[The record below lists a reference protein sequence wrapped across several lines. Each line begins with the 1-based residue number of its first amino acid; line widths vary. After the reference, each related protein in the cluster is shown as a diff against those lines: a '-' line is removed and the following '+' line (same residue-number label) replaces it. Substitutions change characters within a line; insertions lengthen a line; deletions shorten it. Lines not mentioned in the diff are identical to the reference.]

1 MTTVTVKSKTTGLVG
16 NYPISHVDLDP
27 DLEIV
32 SPDEDVCVDCFIQ
45 PELETDVEELPPVPE
60 PIEIPTRKGKNK

>member
-32 SPDEDVCVDCFIQ
+32 SPDED
-45 PELETDVEELPPVPE
+45 
-60 PIEIPTRKGKNK
+60 PIETPTRKGKNK